1 MSDNRSY
8 YLALLCQQLAPG
20 DRTLVDEV
28 DLAIRNPQRYVATF
42 NKRLTRRGIYP
53 GDNTERPSL
62 PWIALLDGLAQRG
75 HLAEIDWKEGAS
87 NTKRSI
93 DSLLAADRAQDPEV
107 WGWMNNDDWEDA
119 PTIAF
124 LHAVAGHFIKR
135 GLLLAYLA
143 YPSDSYPLILLDPQ
157 QLRGLQVLAQQAG
170 YGAVVSLLEATD
182 SM

>member
-8 YLALLCQQLAPG
+8 YLALLCQQLSPG

-75 HLAEIDWKEGAS
+75 HLAEIDWKEDAS
-87 NTKRSI
+87 DTQRAI
-93 DSLLAADRAQDPEV
+93 DRLVADRAQDSGV
-107 WGWMNNDDWEDA
+107 WGWVNDGDWEEA
-119 PTIAF
+119 ATIEF
-124 LHAVAGHFIKR
+124 LHAVASHFIKR

-143 YPSDSYPLILLDPQ
+143 YPSDSYPLILIEPQ
-157 QLRGLQVLAQQAG
+157 RLRGLQVLAQQAG
-170 YGAVVSLLEATD
+170 YGAVVSLLDAKDPT
-182 SM
+182 

>member
-1 MSDNRSY
+1 MSNNRSY
-8 YLALLCQQLAPG
+8 DLTMLCQQLAPG
-20 DRTLVDEV
+20 DMTLVDEV
-28 DLAIRNPQRYVATF
+28 DLAVRNPQRYVVTF
-42 NKRLTRRGIYP
+42 NRRLARRGIYP
-53 GDNTERPSL
+53 GDDTEHPQL

-75 HLAEIDWKEGAS
+75 HLAEIDWKEGVS
-87 NTKRSI
+87 DTMRSI
-93 DSLLAADRAQDPEV
+93 DRLLADRAEEPEV
-107 WGWMNNDDWEDA
+107 WDWVNDDAWEDA

-157 QLRGLQVLAQQAG
+157 QLRGLHVLAQQAG